1 MFDMDMSSKITSTA
15 SSGTDGDNTTGGLGA
30 SLNLSNANIQGH
42 TINDG
47 LNAQE
52 TAMLFNSI
60 AGNAVNSISNRA
72 SNIFNNITNSNAF
85 KVAVVGIVAFVAYKI
100 FFNKR
105 NKR

>member
-1 MFDMDMSSKITSTA
+1 MFDMDMSSKITSSA
-15 SSGTDGDNTTGGLGA
+15 SSSTEGDNTTGGLGA

-52 TAMLFNSI
+52 TAMLFNNI

-72 SNIFNNITNSNAF
+72 SNIFNNITNSNIYKITIIA
-85 KVAVVGIVAFVAYKI
+85 IVAFVGYKL

-105 NKR
+105 K